1 MKGKKMSELAKEYAN
16 TFKQAFENDL
26 GQLWIYG
33 GSQQKKDINFE
44 RVSTL
49 YHIPLDALMVRV
61 NKIKEP
67 QADICDSQRYA
78 TDIISIADKL
88 RDKKMPLTDEML
100 TWEANTI
107 FYGMSIIR
115 NDEEMASFIEVG
127 FWRKDLAAKEEYI
140 ALRQK
145 GKSVREA
152 SNQTR
157 YMRSYLDEFKKIPP
171 HPIVRIVDGLII
183 IGILGSVLQGVS
195 YCTTQSKRIPASAN
209 QIQKTKE

>member
-1 MKGKKMSELAKEYAN
+1 MSELAKEYAN
-16 TFKQAFENDL
+16 TFKYAFENDV

-44 RVSTL
+44 KLSTL

-61 NKIKEP
+61 HEIKEP
-67 QADICDSQRYA
+67 RADICDSQRYA
-78 TDIISIADKL
+78 TDIISVADKL

-127 FWRKDLAAKEEYI
+127 FWKKDLEAKATYI
-140 ALRQK
+140 TLRQK
-145 GKSVREA
+145 GMSVKRA
-152 SNQTR
+152 SNQAR
-157 YMRSYLDEFKKIPP
+157 YIRSYLDEFKKMPP
-171 HPIVRIVDGLII
+171 YPIAKIIDGLII
-183 IGILGSVLQGVS
+183 IGILGGVLQGVS
-195 YCTTQSKRIPASAN
+195 YCTSQSKRVPNPSH
-209 QIQKTKE
+209 QIQKIKE